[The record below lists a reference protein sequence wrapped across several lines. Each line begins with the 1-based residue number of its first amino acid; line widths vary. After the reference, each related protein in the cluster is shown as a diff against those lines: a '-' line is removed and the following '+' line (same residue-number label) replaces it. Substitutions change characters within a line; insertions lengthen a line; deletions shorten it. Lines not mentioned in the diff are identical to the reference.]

1 VRRGARWAT
10 PARRRRA
17 GGVPSR
23 WPAGRRGRGAGAAG
37 WAPASS
43 GGVLARFLVRHVG
56 DVYALSRSVCW
67 HVCELPLKCHF
78 RAHVLAACSPKQRR
92 TRPPWGRSCGWH
104 RRDGDCYVRSALA
117 RVGATPCATCSTC
130 WSWTRPRT
138 RTSRTPSS
146 TFPSYTPATCIS
158 AKIWRIDPLRA
169 YLEKSGG
176 LLWRIGSG
184 GLDPRGRCDA
194 Q

>member
-1 VRRGARWAT
+1 ML
-10 PARRRRA
+10 
-17 GGVPSR
+17 
-23 WPAGRRGRGAGAAG
+23 
-37 WAPASS
+37 
-43 GGVLARFLVRHVG
+43 VL
-56 DVYALSRSVCW
+56 SVCHYYSYYGW
-67 HVCELPLKCHF
+67 SVGELWC
-78 RAHVLAACSPKQRR
+78 AVIVMACW
-92 TRPPWGRSCGWH
+92 RPVAQSSAEPDSRGPWGRSCGWH

-146 TFPSYTPATCIS
+146 TFPSYTPATCRS